1 MSGIERLD
9 NAEKSLKAGDY
20 DGLKKSVANL
30 SDPTDTK
37 IFMTLM
43 ADRVKDQAGLPNVSI
58 IDDNKDGV
66 PDKIKVDKLTLE
78 NKGSGVSAKSD
89 SFLDGLKGK
98 VGGAIDSVKEKASQV
113 LESVNFV
120 TPLENAG
127 TDKSLWNQRQQ
138 RLERQAGL
146 GGPEDT
152 KK

>member
-1 MSGIERLD
+1 
-9 NAEKSLKAGDY
+9 
-20 DGLKKSVANL
+20 
-30 SDPTDTK
+30 
-37 IFMTLM
+37 MTLM

>member
-58 IDDNKDGV
+58 IDDNKDG
-66 PDKIKVDKLTLE
+66 DR
-78 NKGSGVSAKSD
+78 KS
-89 SFLDGLKGK
+89 
-98 VGGAIDSVKEKASQV
+98 VV
-113 LESVNFV
+113 
-120 TPLENAG
+120 
-127 TDKSLWNQRQQ
+127 
-138 RLERQAGL
+138 
-146 GGPEDT
+146 
-152 KK
+152 